1 MELKSS
7 NRKRCEICIEFKS
20 SKEMFVNKDRCAHS
34 ICTDCIVKH
43 IIARVEDNVA
53 EIRCPYWFTCK
64 QILDPHTCR
73 KIIPKSLFVKWCDVL
88 CNLAI
93 QPNKKSYCPNKK
105 CLELVINECGGI
117 VKRSECPKCK
127 QLYCFQCNLQWPE
140 CNNCERI
147 EENDQIFK
155 EIAVSKKWVKCPTC
169 DYHWPECNNCERI
182 EENDQI
188 FKELA
193 VSKKWVKCPTCDYH
207 VERISG
213 CRHMSCRCGTT
224 FCYKCGRKPTIHW
237 CNCVECYDFLPLL
250 LLVYFELTIG
260 ANRDQVEEEE
270 AIEDEDKEEAAV
282 KLDGDDCTGSFT
294 GFVEGSGRICGLK
307 GKNRVKCPLSPNMLC
322 G

>member
-20 SKEMFVNKDRCAHS
+20 SNEMFVNKDRCAHS

-53 EIRCPYWFTCK
+53 EIRCPYWLICK
-64 QILDPHTCR
+64 QILDLHTCR
-73 KIIPKSLFVKWCDVL
+73 QIIPKSLFVKWCDVL

-155 EIAVSKKWVKCPTC
+155 E
-169 DYHWPECNNCERI
+169 
-182 EENDQI
+182 
-188 FKELA
+188 LA

-213 CRHMSCRCGTT
+213 CRHMSCRFDRLLYFCFILTFFYYVLQGTPKFKSFYCFFLFPPIAHT
-224 FCYKCGRKPTIHW
+224 LTNIFKCSFVI
-237 CNCVECYDFLPLL
+237 
-250 LLVYFELTIG
+250 LT
-260 ANRDQVEEEE
+260 NH
-270 AIEDEDKEEAAV
+270 
-282 KLDGDDCTGSFT
+282 L
-294 GFVEGSGRICGLK
+294 
-307 GKNRVKCPLSPNMLC
+307 GKSS
-322 G
+322 

>member
-1 MELKSS
+1 MESKSS
-7 NRKRCEICIEFKS
+7 NLKRCEICIEFKS
-20 SKEMFVNKDRCAHS
+20 SEEMFVNRCAHS

-43 IIARVEDNVA
+43 IIARVQDNVA

-64 QILDPHTCR
+64 QILDPHTCQQ
-73 KIIPKSLFVKWCDVL
+73 IIPKSLFVKC
-88 CNLAI
+88 
-93 QPNKKSYCPNKK
+93 YCPNKK

-155 EIAVSKKWVKCPTC
+155 E
-169 DYHWPECNNCERI
+169 
-182 EENDQI
+182 
-188 FKELA
+188 LA

-213 CRHMSCRCGTT
+213 CRHMSCRCGTM
-224 FCYKCGRKPTIHW
+224 FCYKCGRKLTLHW

-250 LLVYFELTIG
+250 LLVLVVFILILLPMLIY
-260 ANRDQVEEEE
+260 
-270 AIEDEDKEEAAV
+270 
-282 KLDGDDCTGSFT
+282 LD
-294 GFVEGSGRICGLK
+294 
-307 GKNRVKCPLSPNMLC
+307 
-322 G
+322 